1 MPVNRLH
8 SRKAMATT
16 ISTGLNATINR
27 LAVEDRAV
35 HDWYRFVLGYPA
47 HLVSLYL
54 ERFAADPSK
63 HIIFDPFCGT
73 GTTPIEAKK
82 QGFETVSFDANPM
95 AVFATKVKTNWSVDT
110 TALELQNKRILIRY
124 RTKLDRNGLNLP
136 RARVRTEKGC
146 VKELLSPEMARVMPT
161 GFISPQPYAKVMLL
175 KELIDEVQNT
185 EIRDLYRLALAAI
198 LVEAVGNIGFGPEV
212 YMTKPKPDAPVD
224 ALFSRKIHD
233 MLEDL
238 RFCQESGLE
247 RITSFVAPDDA
258 RSLQNLGS
266 HKKVDIVITSP
277 PYPNEKDYTRS
288 TRLESIILGFIE
300 NVEDLREI
308 KRHLL
313 KSNTRTIH
321 KGDADDKYVRRFA
334 SIQNLARE
342 IEEKRISLHKTSGF
356 ERLYH
361 RVVTL
366 YFGGLYRHLEA
377 LKPHMNRGGKLAY
390 VVGDQ
395 MSFFR
400 IHIRTGSLLAE
411 IADSLGYRVK
421 SIDLWRERLS
431 TSTKLMLREEV
442 VILEIP

>member
-27 LAVEDRAV
+27 LAVEDRAI

-63 HIIFDPFCGT
+63 HVIFDPFCGT

-95 AVFATKVKTNWSVDT
+95 AVFATNVKTNWSVDT
-110 TALELQNKRILIRY
+110 TALELQNKRILARY

-136 RARVRTEKGC
+136 RARVRGEKGC

-175 KELIDEVQNT
+175 KQLIDEVQNT

-247 RITSFVAPDDA
+247 RITSFVAPDA
-258 RSLQNLGS
+258 LQ
-266 HKKVDIVITSP
+266 TSSR
-277 PYPNEKDYTRS
+277 K
-288 TRLESIILGFIE
+288 
-300 NVEDLREI
+300 
-308 KRHLL
+308 
-313 KSNTRTIH
+313 
-321 KGDADDKYVRRFA
+321 
-334 SIQNLARE
+334 
-342 IEEKRISLHKTSGF
+342 
-356 ERLYH
+356 
-361 RVVTL
+361 
-366 YFGGLYRHLEA
+366 
-377 LKPHMNRGGKLAY
+377 
-390 VVGDQ
+390 
-395 MSFFR
+395 
-400 IHIRTGSLLAE
+400 
-411 IADSLGYRVK
+411 
-421 SIDLWRERLS
+421 
-431 TSTKLMLREEV
+431 
-442 VILEIP
+442 